1 MIAVNKSK
9 RKPHVSDIH
18 SNHRTTLHCHFGFPS
33 PLLPLQ
39 TGEKT
44 YSILMLLNC
53 MTSSM
58 PGTKSRGGNMHI
70 EEELCAK
77 FFYYVYLCK
86 WHIRLFKKSLRCSSS
101 CCPLVRLS
109 AAICTQSGSSQ
120 SPWLVFFYYKNYIKR
135 GNGGFIVLLWHSSKL
150 KMREWWILQ
159 SFPNIISISVPM
171 LMNFGCLRLRW
182 TPLSRLSPSS
192 SSIPLYLIFS
202 TLHIK

>member
-1 MIAVNKSK
+1 MTFIAIIPPHYAATLVSPPLYSPSK
-9 RKPHVSDIH
+9 QGK
-18 SNHRTTLHCHFGFPS
+18 
-33 PLLPLQ
+33 
-39 TGEKT
+39 KT
-44 YSILMLLNC
+44 YSILMLPNC

-109 AAICTQSGSSQ
+109 ARYMHTEWQQPKSLIS
-120 SPWLVFFYYKNYIKR
+120 FFFFYKNYIKR

>member
-1 MIAVNKSK
+1 MAIIP
-9 RKPHVSDIH
+9 PHY
-18 SNHRTTLHCHFGFPS
+18 TATLVFTS

-44 YSILMLLNC
+44 YSILLLLNC

-101 CCPLVRLS
+101 CCPLVSLS
-109 AAICTQSGSSQ
+109 ARYMHTEWQQPKSLIS
-120 SPWLVFFYYKNYIKR
+120 FFFLQKLYKKGKWR
-135 GNGGFIVLLWHSSKL
+135 FHCSFVTLLKVENER
-150 KMREWWILQ
+150 M
-159 SFPNIISISVPM
+159 
-171 LMNFGCLRLRW
+171 MNFAKFHQHYLDFCANANELW
-182 TPLSRLSPSS
+182 VSPFKVNCTFPLISQQLFYPSLS
-192 SSIPLYLIFS
+192 YL
-202 TLHIK
+202 LHLAY